1 MEEGAFELGDVEQHE
16 MAGMGVEAT
25 FMIQAAMAALTMVEA
40 GIFCLTSPVTRRM
53 QKPLAFFTE
62 KGIGDDGYFTY
73 PTQTARDHRP
83 VYLPE
88 QLEDV
93 QPEVR
98 ALLEGIWQDP
108 EGMVHQVHGPKG
120 VEPQIQN
127 GSVMVIATRTRK
139 WRAWCVLVF
148 MAVASAC
155 TAQTLIGKRMEVL
168 QDSLQADLMG
178 LAEVV
183 QSDVWNPSN
192 QTVPSLGLSEE
203 VSWVRLK
210 LDSRSENGQL
220 IEIQNAGIDELTGYM
235 MCDGKVI
242 ATYNRG
248 VLQDGAND
256 GSFGTYPT
264 FPIPLVECGELHAVF
279 RMKSSKPLLLPMRIA
294 GPREVLNDAHQ
305 RDILFAAY
313 FGVILVMLLYNL
325 FLFFSVGDRSYLE
338 YSLFIFMIGGTQLV
352 LNGYAPYFNV
362 EAWPWFNTRIT
373 HFFGV
378 FSGLTTI
385 VFAQNF
391 LRLSR

>member
-1 MEEGAFELGDVEQHE
+1 
-16 MAGMGVEAT
+16 MA
-25 FMIQAAMAALTMVEA
+25 
-40 GIFCLTSPVTRRM
+40 
-53 QKPLAFFTE
+53 
-62 KGIGDDGYFTY
+62 
-73 PTQTARDHRP
+73 
-83 VYLPE
+83 
-88 QLEDV
+88 
-93 QPEVR
+93 
-98 ALLEGIWQDP
+98 
-108 EGMVHQVHGPKG
+108 
-120 VEPQIQN
+120 
-127 GSVMVIATRTRK
+127 IATRTRQL
-139 WRAWCVLVF
+139 RAWCVLVF
-148 MAVASAC
+148 MAVA
-155 TAQTLIGKRMEVL
+155 TAGAAQSLIGKRVEAL
-168 QDSLQADLMG
+168 QDSLRADLMG

-183 QSDVWNPSN
+183 ELEAWNPAN
-192 QTVPSLGLSEE
+192 QTVPSLGLSDD
-203 VSWVRLK
+203 VSWIRLK

-235 MCDGKVI
+235 VCDGKVI

-264 FPIPLVECGELHAVF
+264 FPIPLVECGELYAVF

-362 EAWPWFNTRIT
+362 EAWPWFNERIT

-391 LRLSR
+391 LRLSRYVPWLHKLLNGYFVVYLVALVLAISGQLVWAYNVINFCAGRDFLFHSRCHHHHAQRVQPSKVLPAGFFDFHRGRGGLCDERCWGHSIQCVDLFRLAVGQCD

>member
-1 MEEGAFELGDVEQHE
+1 
-16 MAGMGVEAT
+16 MAM
-25 FMIQAAMAALTMVEA
+25 
-40 GIFCLTSPVTRRM
+40 
-53 QKPLAFFTE
+53 
-62 KGIGDDGYFTY
+62 
-73 PTQTARDHRP
+73 
-83 VYLPE
+83 
-88 QLEDV
+88 
-93 QPEVR
+93 
-98 ALLEGIWQDP
+98 
-108 EGMVHQVHGPKG
+108 
-120 VEPQIQN
+120 
-127 GSVMVIATRTRK
+127 ATRTRQL
-139 WRAWCVLVF
+139 RAWCVLVF
-148 MAVASAC
+148 MAVA
-155 TAQTLIGKRMEVL
+155 TAGAAESLIGKRVEVL
-168 QDSLQADLMG
+168 QDSLRADLMG

-183 QSDVWNPSN
+183 QLETWDPANLI
-192 QTVPSLGLSEE
+192 VPSLGLSDD
-203 VSWVRLK
+203 VSWIRLK

-235 MCDGKVI
+235 VCDGKVI

-256 GSFGTYPT
+256 GAYGTYPT
-264 FPIPLVECGELHAVF
+264 FPIPLVECGELYAVF
-279 RMKSSKPLLLPMRIA
+279 RMKSSKPLLLPMRVA

-325 FLFFSVGDRSYLE
+325 FLFLSVGDRSYLE

-362 EAWPWFNTRIT
+362 EAWPWFNARIT

-391 LRLSR
+391 LRLSRYVPWLHKLLNGYFVVYL